1 MPYSKEHKQQTRDK
15 ILHSAFNLFT
25 AKGFDGV
32 TVNQLMQSCKL
43 TRGAFYAHFASKAQL
58 YSEAIK
64 YSASSSGLAQLKP
77 DAMTAKQ
84 WLGNLLDGYLSIEHV
99 NGTTPCP
106 LAFLATDIVTR
117 DADARLA
124 YANAYQGMNRRII
137 QFSNSYTKC
146 DPQQILA
153 LTAMIIGT
161 VAIARTMDDEKAII
175 SLLDASRREA
185 GLKLGGI

>member
-43 TRGAFYAHFASKAQL
+43 TRGAFYAHFSSKAEL

-64 YSASSSGLAQLKP
+64 YWASNSKLAGFKP
-77 DAMTAKQ
+77 DQLSGQQ
-84 WLGNLLDGYLSIEHV
+84 WLANLLDGYLSIEHV

-117 DADARLA
+117 DGAARLA

-137 QFSNSYTKC
+137 QLADSYTKC

-161 VAIARTMDDEKAII
+161 VAIARTMDDEQAIV
-175 SLLDASRREA
+175 SLLEASRREA

>member
-1 MPYSKEHKQQTRDK
+1 MPYSKQHKQQTREK

-43 TRGAFYAHFASKAQL
+43 TRGAFYAHFTSKADL
-58 YSEAIK
+58 YSEVIK
-64 YSASSSGLAQLKP
+64 HSASSSKLAELKP
-77 DAMTAKQ
+77 DDVTDKQ
-84 WLGNLLDGYLSIEHV
+84 WLGELLDGYLSIEHV

-117 DADARLA
+117 DIGARLA
-124 YANAYQGMNRRII
+124 YANAYQGMNQAVIN
-137 QFSNSYTKC
+137 FANSYTEC
-146 DPQQILA
+146 DPRQVLA
-153 LTAMIIGT
+153 LTAMIIGA
-161 VAIARTMDDEKAII
+161 VAIARTMDDQQAII
-175 SLLDASRREA
+175 SLLNACRSEA